1 MIRHLRLL
9 AALAIVILPQQ
20 AFADY
25 DLGCDDPEYHQYV
38 AMRLAQ
44 FEVANKR
51 LLSETL
57 REYQN
62 SLANST
68 NPFRAISDLTRHLK
82 YSAQF
87 EAIDIVEA
95 KIERLFKHGDNLRVD
110 QQVAVSAFDNFSDE
124 NHAIGIARAWVAYR
138 QGELKTAFS
147 EMLTSIENADS
158 AVLSSFGPDLYFVRH
173 IYEDGHTAP
182 VLKYLN
188 ETERFWKGKNADNM
202 RYIWR
207 SMIDANCKIAFESH
221 DAIKALELGL
231 RVRDVSRD
239 YSVND

>member
-1 MIRHLRLL
+1 MILHLRFGF
-9 AALAIVILPQQ
+9 ALACALLSQQ

-25 DLGCDDPEYHQYV
+25 EYGCDDPQYHQYV
-38 AMRLAQ
+38 AMRFAQ
-44 FEVANKR
+44 FEVTNKR

-62 SLANST
+62 SLSNST
-68 NPFRAISDLTRHLK
+68 NPFRAISDLTRHVK

-87 EAIDIVEA
+87 EAIDVVEA

-138 QGELKTAFS
+138 QGDTQTAFS
-147 EMLTSIENADS
+147 EMLTSIEGADS

-173 IYEDGHTAP
+173 IYKDGHVAP
-182 VLKYLN
+182 VLKYLK
-188 ETERFWKGKNADNM
+188 ETEQFWNGKNADNM

-231 RVRDVSRD
+231 RVRDVSRN